1 MGSGCHG
8 LVGDWELLQ
17 GMAVGVAPAGN
28 PGALL
33 CTVQEEQLVGEV
45 KVEYNATTSSWQLP
59 PKRDP
64 CVGFT
69 PPPPVSAAP
78 CFVPMLRARRCCCP
92 LMLWPRDMQVIK
104 LLLHLQGVSPG
115 CGTSEELR
123 SHASHAPGTHTCVH
137 TPMPASIR
145 ASRCSPSCASESPT
159 TLKPQPRRSICPQ
172 EIEGDHGG
180 ACFVWRQKAL
190 KAARTALAARVNLAD
205 RAALAA
211 GLRRGGGRG
220 ILVPAGSLRCVETI
234 GCTWSYLAC
243 RIGHFGLHLAAINR
257 ILVPAGSLRCIE
269 AVQHTHLIAHSLR
282 RFRLMRC
289 NLSSMPQHSF
299 VVETVSI
306 NWKPFLSSLS
316 VSSGTGT
323 WQTHL
328 PTWSRCAAGPSFLP
342 A

>member
-1 MGSGCHG
+1 
-8 LVGDWELLQ
+8 
-17 GMAVGVAPAGN
+17 VAPE
-28 PGALL
+28 GA
-33 CTVQEEQLVGEV
+33 EG
-45 KVEYNATTSSWQLP
+45 SS
-59 PKRDP
+59 
-64 CVGFT
+64 
-69 PPPPVSAAP
+69 
-78 CFVPMLRARRCCCP
+78 
-92 LMLWPRDMQVIK
+92 
-104 LLLHLQGVSPG
+104 HSPG
-115 CGTSEELR
+115 SSR
-123 SHASHAPGTHTCVH
+123 QPGR
-137 TPMPASIR
+137 PGGAGRWPA
-145 ASRCSPSCASESPT
+145 
-159 TLKPQPRRSICPQ
+159 PRR
-172 EIEGDHGG
+172 
-180 ACFVWRQKAL
+180 
-190 KAARTALAARVNLAD
+190 
-205 RAALAA
+205 
-211 GLRRGGGRG
+211 

-243 RIGHFGLHLAAINR
+243 RIGHFFPIWQPLIGSSYP
-257 ILVPAGSLRCIE
+257 PAPCGAFE